1 MTYTCPSCKVERTS
15 LDCGQCL
22 AQKLVDMHDAQK
34 KRADEAEATLA
45 EAVELLKELEWSG
58 KWSDGTSCCPH
69 CSQEARPSSFEA
81 GKFVGYVDGVH
92 DRDCRLAALIG
103 KAGA

>member
-1 MTYTCPSCKVERTS
+1 MTFTCPNCKTERTS

-34 KRADEAEATLA
+34 KRADEA
-45 EAVELLKELEWSG
+45 VELLKELTWTDDE
-58 KWSDGTSCCPH
+58 DGYCIDCGSY
-69 CSQEARPSSFEA
+69 
-81 GKFVGYVDGVH
+81 VGDATH
-92 DRDCRLAALIG
+92 ADDCRLAALIG

>member
-1 MTYTCPSCKVERTS
+1 MTYTCPNCKTERTS

-22 AQKLVDMHDAQK
+22 AHKLVDMHDAQK
-34 KRADEAEATLA
+34 KRADEAIA
-45 EAVELLKELEWSG
+45 LLKELEWQG
-58 KWSDGTSCCPH
+58 KWSDGTECCPN
-69 CSQEARPSSFEA
+69 CDQEARPSSFEA
-81 GKFVGYVDGVH
+81 GKFVGWVDGVH